1 MRVLHVT
8 REAAGD
14 QRYGLGK
21 AVAQLV
27 SGLGD
32 LGIESECHFA
42 AHLEPAARAS
52 ADARAQRW
60 TARHGA
66 HQSGILQVV
75 SRAWQIGFDAARVAA
90 ERGFT
95 HVHCHDSVVAHGFA
109 SAPHSAGMAL
119 GITQHGFDSIAQ
131 AVRDHVMPIDPP
143 LFEALARLE
152 SQMLQAMGWAVFMTK
167 LGADRVAFL
176 LGIRPTSRWHV
187 VPHARPH
194 WVPPDR
200 AAARSML
207 GIAPGQRVLLA
218 VGQLIP
224 AKRFDWVVRALRG
237 FDPRWSLVV
246 LGEGDEAAVMRA
258 ADEAGV
264 PRPRITVTDQPQAW
278 YAAADAF
285 TSASATESFGMAH
298 LEAMLTGLPIA
309 CTAVGGVPEVVS
321 GAGCLLPDDEEAYA
335 QGLRDFLGDDNA
347 LRSAAGRA
355 AARAAAWPDRVE
367 IARRHHALYADA
379 PPRHGI
385 QVTPIGSVF
394 T

>member
-1 MRVLHVT
+1 MRVLQVT

-21 AVAQLV
+21 AVAQLI

-32 LGIESECHFA
+32 LGIESACYCA
-42 AHLEPAARAS
+42 ADVEPASLDS

-66 HQSGILQVV
+66 QQAGILQVV
-75 SRAWQIGFDAARVAA
+75 SRAWQTGFDAARIAA
-90 ERGFT
+90 EGGFT

-109 SAPHSAGMAL
+109 SAAPSAGMAL
-119 GITQHGFDSIAQ
+119 GITQHGFDSIAH

-152 SQMLQAMGWAVFMTK
+152 SQMLQAMGWAVFMTQ
-167 LGADRVAFL
+167 LGADRVAL
-176 LGIRPTSRWHV
+176 HLGIRPTSHWHV
-187 VPHARPH
+187 VPHARPN
-194 WVPPDR
+194 WVVPDR

-207 GIAPGQRVLLA
+207 GIAPAQRVLLA

-224 AKRFDWVVRALRG
+224 AKRFDWVVRAMRG
-237 FDPRWSLVV
+237 LPRWSLMV
-246 LGEGDEAAVMRA
+246 LGEGDADALMRA
-258 ADEAGV
+258 AEEAGV
-264 PRPRITVTDQPQAW
+264 PRPRIAVTDQPQAW

-309 CTAVGGVPEVVS
+309 CTAVGGVPEVVGS
-321 GAGCLLPDDEEAYA
+321 GGCLLPDDEGAYA
-335 QGLRDFLGDDNA
+335 RGLRDFLGDDDA

-355 AARAAAWPDRVE
+355 AARAAAWPDRAE
-367 IARRHHALYADA
+367 IARRHQALYAQA
-379 PPRHGI
+379 PSRHGI
-385 QVTPIGSVF
+385 QVTPIDSVLL
-394 T
+394 